1 MCISS
6 YNLNLCNRKRISR
19 VPGNCILEISLRK
32 HPRYNDAISIPF
44 NLIQIISFF
53 SNFRRL
59 KNFCDVSNRQK
70 FDLFWQ
76 TSSLTGACLRDSSFL
91 LKVDLDYWPSSS
103 CLLLQSARV
112 INRLTPFFISVHLT
126 VKRYYWHQNRFDSKV
141 TWFDYFLW
149 FSKVKSSFET
159 VMINRG
165 RTLSLTFTNINE
177 LGLTGV
183 LGDLQQRTCA
193 NPNMLLE
200 EIEFK
205 KVKSVLGLIF
215 WISYSNFYHRSAKT
229 DKNMLQ

>member
-1 MCISS
+1 MLHNVVNNISVTFGQQNRTNFTKIKLTIVVW
-6 YNLNLCNRKRISR
+6 YNYVTN
-19 VPGNCILEISLRK
+19 
-32 HPRYNDAISIPF
+32 IPF

-53 SNFRRL
+53 LNFRRL

-76 TSSLTGACLRDSSFL
+76 TSPLTGACLRDSSFL
-91 LKVDLDYWPSSS
+91 LKVDLDCWPSSS

-112 INRLTPFFISVHLT
+112 INRLTLFFISVHLT
-126 VKRYYWHQNRFDSKV
+126 VKRYYRHQNRFDSKV

-149 FSKVKSSFET
+149 FSKVKSSFNLET
-159 VMINRG
+159 VMINRE
-165 RTLSLTFTNINE
+165 SLTFTNINE

-205 KVKSVLGLIF
+205 KVKSGLGLIF
-215 WISYSNFYHRSAKT
+215 GITYSIFYHRSAKT

>member
-1 MCISS
+1 MSPTS
-6 YNLNLCNRKRISR
+6 
-19 VPGNCILEISLRK
+19 ISLI
-32 HPRYNDAISIPF
+32 YDI
-44 NLIQIISFF
+44 NLIQIISFLR

-70 FDLFWQ
+70 LNLFWQ
-76 TSSLTGACLRDSSFL
+76 TSSLTGVCLRDSSFL
-91 LKVDLDYWPSSS
+91 LNVDLDCWPSSS

-112 INRLTPFFISVHLT
+112 INSLTPFSISVYLT
-126 VKRYYWHQNRFDSKV
+126 VKRYYWHQNRFDSKL

-149 FSKVKSSFET
+149 FLKVKSSFET

-165 RTLSLTFTNINE
+165 RTSSLTFTNINE

-205 KVKSVLGLIF
+205 KVK
-215 WISYSNFYHRSAKT
+215 
-229 DKNMLQ
+229 